1 MAEHISLRS
10 LWTLKIVQFMF
21 EWVCVLNIL
30 SQLHIVQLCISQA
43 IHVFMFPIVLCM
55 KLNVCCTVFIN
66 TCNNWIT
73 MNLELPKRHYCKLC
87 HIYHSSYTCT
97 NTYYDLMWMKW
108 NVCSKVF
115 INICNNW
122 INMNLDM
129 NNPWESYPNKN
140 TTFMTLSFELVTF

>member
-1 MAEHISLRS
+1 MAEHISLKR
-10 LWTLKIVQFMF
+10 LWTLKFFQFLS
-21 EWVCVLNIL
+21 EWVCELNIL
-30 SQLHIVQLCISQA
+30 SQIHIVQLGISQA

-55 KLNVCCTVFIN
+55 KLNVCSKVFIN

-73 MNLELPKRHYCKLC
+73 MNLELPKRHCCKLW

-97 NTYYDLMWMKW
+97 DMYCDLMWMKS